1 MSNKGIPRG
10 AFLGVPASSIKVGRM
25 REAKPAIGL
34 RSCPTNGCGRTL
46 VVFINAKEWPYYG
59 CSHHEGC
66 GAKFENTGPLSCRD
80 TFEAIDAFVMPGK
93 KNWMF
98 PETRTACFEELEK
111 LENYDPPKRADAA
124 SAFAKEPIELGEKFV
139 ENAERQIAAK
149 QQREADADT
158 EPAPDSFTEPQ
169 APEPP
174 IDDDDGEEDY
184 LDHDGV
190 FVE

>member
-10 AFLGVPASSIKVGRM
+10 AFLSVPASSIKVGRM

-124 SAFAKEPIELGEKFV
+124 SAFAQAAPIP
-139 ENAERQIAAK
+139 AQAQADT
-149 QQREADADT
+149 QADADT